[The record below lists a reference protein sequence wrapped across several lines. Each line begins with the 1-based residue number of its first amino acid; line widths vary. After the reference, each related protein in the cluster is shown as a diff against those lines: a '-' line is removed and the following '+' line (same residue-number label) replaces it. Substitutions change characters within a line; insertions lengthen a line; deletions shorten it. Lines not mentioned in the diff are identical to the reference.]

1 MQRKMK
7 VNGTVFLLFITIAMF
22 ALMYIAGM
30 IIFADKGFAKPQM
43 FLNLFISNA
52 GLLVIACG
60 LTLVMITGGID
71 ISVGSVVALVCMVS
85 ADLMEN
91 KGFSAVQALLVAL
104 LIGIA

>member
-43 FLNLFISNA
+43 FLNLFITYS
-52 GLLVIACG
+52 
-60 LTLVMITGGID
+60 
-71 ISVGSVVALVCMVS
+71 
-85 ADLMEN
+85 
-91 KGFSAVQALLVAL
+91 KR
-104 LIGIA
+104 